1 MAIKSHQICNISA
14 KHANNFSL
22 CIKKSFPFSL
32 RFLMITLMETNSS
45 LEVVS
50 CKPQNETKEKVLPL
64 FYSFNII
71 FAHIILYTKP
81 QPHTIK
87 NILERI
93 KIKLVISKRHQ
104 TMIANKYG
112 KNWLDGDE
120 EIKDLDCNKRE
131 QKENR
136 ESWYGL

>member
-1 MAIKSHQICNISA
+1 MQITFLLHIK
-14 KHANNFSL
+14 
-22 CIKKSFPFSL
+22 IKKMFLFSI
-32 RFLMITLMETNSS
+32 RFLMIMLMELNSS
-45 LEVVS
+45 LEVAS
-50 CKPQNETKEKVLPL
+50 YKPQYETKEKVLPL
-64 FYSFNII
+64 FYSFHII
-71 FAHIILYTKP
+71 FAHIIIIMYTKT

-93 KIKLVISKRHQ
+93 KKRIVISNRHQ

-131 QKENR
+131 KTENR
-136 ESWYGL
+136 ES

>member
-1 MAIKSHQICNISA
+1 
-14 KHANNFSL
+14 
-22 CIKKSFPFSL
+22 
-32 RFLMITLMETNSS
+32 MIMLMELNSS

-50 CKPQNETKEKVLPL
+50 CKPQNETKENTIPL
-64 FYSFNII
+64 FYSYNII
-71 FAHIILYTKP
+71 FAHIIMYTKT

-93 KIKLVISKRHQ
+93 KKRIVISNRHQ

-131 QKENR
+131 KTENR
-136 ESWYGL
+136 ES

>member
-1 MAIKSHQICNISA
+1 MSA
-14 KHANNFSL
+14 KHANNSYFTYKNKENVPL
-22 CIKKSFPFSL
+22 LVAFF
-32 RFLMITLMETNSS
+32 MIMLMELNSS

-81 QPHTIK
+81 QPHSIK

-104 TMIANKYG
+104 MMIANKYG

-136 ESWYGL
+136 ES